1 MFYFNLLPKTQKS
14 KGRTPKLVFVGGMS
28 DNFES
33 DEIQALNLPVNNF
46 FLNTARTKDWVEITQ
61 MRVDKDTFS
70 YLQNLGLKPG
80 TAAEIIS
87 QTASGSVVVRLN
99 RQQIGLGA
107 DIARRLIVT
116 FTNKQDNEN

>member
-1 MFYFNLLPKTQKS
+1 
-14 KGRTPKLVFVGGMS
+14 MS